1 MIENQYFGVVEN
13 GQFQIRQR
21 EPLECNQVKLTRI
34 PMQAAQ
40 SPESAQIHL
49 SYYEGQNITVS
60 GNLNGCWVFSAE
72 VISE

>member
-13 GQFQIRQR
+13 GQFQIRHR
-21 EPLECNQVKLTRI
+21 EPLDCNQVKLTRI
-34 PMQAAQ
+34 PVQAAQ
-40 SPESAQIHL
+40 FPESVQIDL
-49 SYYEGQNITVS
+49 SYYEGQNITAS